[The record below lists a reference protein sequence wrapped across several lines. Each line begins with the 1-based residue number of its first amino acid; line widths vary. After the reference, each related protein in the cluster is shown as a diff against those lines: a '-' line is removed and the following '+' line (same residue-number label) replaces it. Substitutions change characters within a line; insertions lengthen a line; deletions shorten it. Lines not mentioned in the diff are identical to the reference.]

1 MKQPVVLLI
10 LGLICSAP
18 AAWAADEAAP
28 PVCLPGFLHADQV
41 ARIGARVGGYLV
53 ELRADLGS
61 RVKQGDLL
69 ARIDVPELDQQRTA
83 IEASLGETEARQ
95 TAAAAT
101 TAADA
106 SEFRRTSELARSGA
120 VTPQV
125 RDEAEQR
132 ARASAAGLAA
142 AEATLK
148 TAHAKLA
155 EIETMIRYASLRA
168 PFDGVVIAR
177 DGELGDLIA
186 AGRPTPLLT
195 VAKVDVMRF
204 RFAVPERIAT
214 AIKPGAPACVRITA
228 LADTAITG
236 KISRVA
242 GALDPAT
249 RTMTAEIELA
259 NPDGKLLP
267 GLAGRVELGAVPVR

>member
-1 MKQPVVLLI
+1 
-10 LGLICSAP
+10 
-18 AAWAADEAAP
+18 
-28 PVCLPGFLHADQV
+28 LHADQV